1 MGFLWSAG
9 GPKEKVSKLNLK
21 KKRVESGGNF
31 EYKVQRVR
39 KARQKLDFL
48 EYQKVFPHNILD
60 YVRLTALTVFVVDRE
75 HQFYVET

>member
-21 KKRVESGGNF
+21 KKVESGGNF

-48 EYQKVFPHNILD
+48 EYQKAFSHNS
-60 YVRLTALTVFVVDRE
+60 RLCKTNCTNCFCS
-75 HQFYVET
+75 